1 MGQFRPGGGRGP
13 LAGMSAPDIQAISG
27 RPEADARIVDPRAVR
42 VALALSSAHA
52 GVEPIVVEPQEI
64 LLAPA
69 PRVAGAGV
77 LGGVSTRP
85 PASEAVSSHDEGVV
99 LVDTVPIQLRLDRF
113 DAVHVMLVEATGD
126 GTRRTPV
133 SLLPLERPAG
143 PASGIVHR
151 EVVVDGWRVE
161 VEIESERRASLRERA
176 RRGREETAHGG
187 PTHVRAIIPGR
198 IVSVS
203 IAPGDAVEAGQQLLV
218 VEAMKMQNE
227 LRAPRD
233 GVVSSVA
240 VGAGGTIEVGDLL
253 LVLE

>member
-1 MGQFRPGGGRGP
+1 
-13 LAGMSAPDIQAISG
+13 MSAGEVDAPGAT
-27 RPEADARIVDPRAVR
+27 PEADARIVDPRAVR
-42 VALALSSAHA
+42 VALAPSSAHA
-52 GVEPIVVEPQEI
+52 GVEPIVVEPPEI
-64 LLAPA
+64 PLPAA
-69 PRVAGAGV
+69 PRIA
-77 LGGVSTRP
+77 
-85 PASEAVSSHDEGVV
+85 AVRSQGEGVV
-99 LVDTVPIQLRLDRF
+99 LVDAVPVQLRLDRF

-133 SLLPLERPAG
+133 SLLPLEHPAG
-143 PASGIVHR
+143 LTSGVVHR

-176 RRGREETAHGG
+176 RRGREETARAG
-187 PTHVRAIIPGR
+187 PTDVRAIIPGR

-203 IAPGDAVEAGQQLLV
+203 IVPGDPVEAGQQLLV

-240 VGAGGTIEVGDLL
+240 VGAGGTVEVGDLL

>member
-1 MGQFRPGGGRGP
+1 V
-13 LAGMSAPDIQAISG
+13 AVVTAPDRPTPG
-27 RPEADARIVDPRAVR
+27 TRPEIDARIVDPRAVR
-42 VALALSSAHA
+42 VALAPSSAHA
-52 GVEPIVVEPQEI
+52 AIAAIMLEPPEI
-64 LLAPA
+64 PLAPA
-69 PRVAGAGV
+69 QRVGGAGV
-77 LGGVSTRP
+77 LGGAAARA
-85 PASEAVSSHDEGVV
+85 PAFDAGPRRDDGVV
-99 LVDTVPIQLRLDRF
+99 LVDSLPVHVRLDRF
-113 DAVHVMLVEATGD
+113 DAVHAVLVEGSD
-126 GTRRTPV
+126 DDVRRTPV
-133 SLLPLERPAG
+133 LLLPLEGTAG
-143 PASGIVHR
+143 PSSGVLRR
-151 EVVVDGWRVE
+151 EVIVDGWRIE

-203 IAPGDAVEAGQQLLV
+203 IVPGDPVVAGQQLLV

-233 GVVSSVA
+233 GIVSSVA